1 VTKAAPNQRL
11 KLATRVDYGNESFFF
26 SAPQLRRIPLGLT
39 MTLRYGKSDPKDLL
53 AKSRRD
59 LERLAQA
66 EAGADDEAMGDAL
79 MDLSVTLTSLKDWL
93 RKSAVRGASFSEDDV
108 EAFLKSSVPLSS
120 FRDIANELKHG
131 GPSRE
136 SETSD
141 VLTSAPS
148 SFIGSAAPTSS
159 KPPQPRLKITRKD
172 GSRHRA
178 IDLARTAVEDW
189 EGYMRK
195 HGLI

>member
-1 VTKAAPNQRL
+1 
-11 KLATRVDYGNESFFF
+11 
-26 SAPQLRRIPLGLT
+26 
-39 MTLRYGKSDPKDLL
+39 MTLRYGKNDTRDLL

-59 LERLAQA
+59 WERLARA
-66 EAGADDEAMGDAL
+66 EAGGDDEAMGDAL

-93 RKSAVRGASFSEDDV
+93 GKRAVSGASFSKDDV
-108 EAFLKSSVPLSS
+108 AAFLKSSVPLSS

-131 GPSRE
+131 APGRD

-148 SFIGSAAPTSS
+148 SYVGSTPPKSGR
-159 KPPQPRLKITRKD
+159 PQPRLKITRKD

-178 IDLARTAVEDW
+178 IDLARNAVEDL
-189 EGYMRK
+189 EGFMRK
-195 HGLI
+195 HALI